1 MKKPAGKISGAPTL
15 VRCPQCKKP
24 TPYEGNPNR
33 PFCCERCAIQ
43 DRAAWA
49 EGKYAFP
56 SEDSPSGEMGEE

>member
-1 MKKPAGKISGAPTL
+1 MKKSAGKDQGPPTL

-33 PFCCERCAIQ
+33 PFCSQRCAIQ

-49 EGKYAFP
+49 EGKYTVQ
-56 SEDSPSGEMGEE
+56 SEDSPPSDPGEE